1 MSATVCIASLA
12 TNYVRKIRDR
22 DQAGKIRSR
31 HTADILM
38 ENSIMI
44 NIIKRVVLVTIVMVV
59 FLTQGALMAQTETG
73 SSQRDN
79 SFSLFAD
86 NFLGTWESDQ
96 EACVGMGAGT
106 RVYRMI
112 LKDRYIHV
120 DNEAY
125 FPSDDPDKAGD
136 LHKDWGIISYSGG
149 IHIREFNSEGFIIHY
164 VHDPA
169 ASSTDSLVFYS
180 RAIENGPPGLQA
192 RLTIT
197 PPSDPEDQTFTEHF
211 EMAFSGKEFKTY
223 VFSSWIRSAQ

>member
-1 MSATVCIASLA
+1 MKIIHRYISVIAAL
-12 TNYVRKIRDR
+12 I
-22 DQAGKIRSR
+22 
-31 HTADILM
+31 
-38 ENSIMI
+38 
-44 NIIKRVVLVTIVMVV
+44 V
-59 FLTQGALMAQTETG
+59 FLGQGILIAQVKTETG
-73 SSQRDN
+73 SPRSDP
-79 SFSLFAD
+79 FALFAD
-86 NFLGTWESDQ
+86 YFLGTWDSDQ

-164 VHDPA
+164 VQDSA
-169 ASSTDSLVFYS
+169 ASSADSLVFYS
-180 RAIENGPPGLQA
+180 SEIENGPPGLQA
-192 RLTIT
+192 RLTIAR
-197 PPSDPEDQTFTEHF
+197 PRNREGQTFTEHF